1 MYLLLGPIQEH
12 KIDVSQVACLY
23 PYKSKNSHTKKY
35 ESSKLKVSELIL
47 VTPINRKIQ

>member
-23 PYKSKNSHTKKY
+23 PYKPKIVTKKY